1 MALRLTLHDA
11 IMSLGLETHQ
21 ALEGGSTGSRSN
33 LNAVAAVFIGL
44 LDDDGDFIAMVC
56 GGGYASRALTCRSID
71 SAMLWIAGVMS
82 ISPTRS
88 RSGLAWLSSR
98 LFLPRASPRCA
109 GARHYKLFAVE

>member
-56 GGGYASRALTCRSID
+56 GWLRVQGADVPLYRLGDVVDRGCDVDQSHAL
-71 SAMLWIAGVMS
+71 
-82 ISPTRS
+82 
-88 RSGLAWLSSR
+88 
-98 LFLPRASPRCA
+98 
-109 GARHYKLFAVE
+109 